1 MRQSAVVTRKGNMHP
16 RRSLS
21 GREGPTIGER
31 NEEMDRRG
39 CNSRNHRRR
48 GRIRRG
54 SGKQPGAPQEIQNDR
69 DPPPGAENMNK
80 RAERAQSAA
89 PTNGSQGQKP
99 ADAQGQARDK
109 SGQTE

>member
-1 MRQSAVVTRKGNMHP
+1 MHL

-21 GREGPTIGER
+21 GREGPSIGER
-31 NEEMDRRG
+31 NEEKMDRRG
-39 CNSRNHRRR
+39 CHSRNHRRR

-54 SGKQPGAPQEIQNDR
+54 SGKGARRASGESKR
-69 DPPPGAENMNK
+69 SGSASRAENMNK

-89 PTNGSQGQKP
+89 PTNGNQGQKP